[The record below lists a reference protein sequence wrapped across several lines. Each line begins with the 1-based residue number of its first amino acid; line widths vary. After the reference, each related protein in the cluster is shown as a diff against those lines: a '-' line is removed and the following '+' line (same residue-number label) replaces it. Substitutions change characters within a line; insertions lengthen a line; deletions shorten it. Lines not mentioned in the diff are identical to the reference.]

1 VLSVRKKFRILMVGL
16 IRAQFGEGHRLTSGR
31 RHAKEGL
38 PPLPPDENDVSD
50 APGAI
55 PAGLVAND
63 DGRPARERN
72 LLKFPLRKERNVLA
86 IRRPERALRLLG
98 PGKRSCRGGIE
109 WANPDLWLSSF

>member
-1 VLSVRKKFRILMVGL
+1 MVGL
-16 IRAQFGEGHRLTSGR
+16 IRAQFGQGHRLTSGR

-38 PPLPPDENDVSD
+38 PPLPTDENDVSD
-50 APGAI
+50 APSDI
-55 PAGLVAND
+55 TAGLGAND

-98 PGKRSCRGGIE
+98 PGKRSCRRGIE
-109 WANPDLWLSSF
+109 RPNPNLWRSSF